1 MKKWFVDNWFMCGL
15 VAAPLTA
22 VIDVNEWTV
31 GIGRMLKAHHGPDV
45 IIVLIFFFSG
55 WVLKADQIKS
65 GLVDIRGTVTA
76 LAIIFVGAPLAAWI
90 IGQLPMDNQIR
101 TGLFIVAVMPSTLSS
116 GVVMTAAAGGNMAH
130 ALMVTIAANS
140 AAVLTIPI
148 TLSLLLAGP
157 EAASGIEIDKSDI
170 MLKIGLFVLVPLLAG
185 LWTRFKTGPMTIATQ
200 KTIQRVNQALILT
213 VVWMA
218 VCHSR
223 ITLVNHLGALAPIGG
238 MVFGFHLLVILIA
251 LTMVR
256 LSGLPSGRRE
266 SVVLMGGQKTLPL
279 SVIIQVSLFPDY
291 GLALVVCVA
300 HHIIHLIMDGYLVR
314 RLRQWK

>member
-1 MKKWFVDNWFMCGL
+1 MCGL
-15 VAAPLTA
+15 VAVPMITA
-22 VIDVNEWTV
+22 IDVNEWTV
-31 GIGRMLKAHHGPDV
+31 SIGRVLKAHHGPDV
-45 IIVLIFFFSG
+45 IILMIFFFSG
-55 WVLKADQIKS
+55 WVLNAGQIKS
-65 GLVDIRGTVTA
+65 GLVDIKGTVTA
-76 LAIIFVGAPLAAWI
+76 LAIIFIAAPLVAWI
-90 IGQLPMDNQIR
+90 LGRLPLDDQIR

-130 ALMVTIAANS
+130 ALMVTILANS

-157 EAASGIEIDKSDI
+157 EAASRIEIDKSDI

-185 LWTRFKTGPMTIATQ
+185 LWTRLKSGPMAAATQ
-200 KTIQRVNQALILT
+200 KTIQGINQVLILT

-218 VCHSR
+218 ICHSR
-223 ITLVNHLGALAPIGG
+223 NTLVNNLGALAPIGG

-251 LTMVR
+251 LSVVR
-256 LSGLPSGRRE
+256 LTGLPSGRRE
-266 SVVLMGGQKTLPL
+266 SVILMGGQKTLPL

-300 HHIIHLIMDGYLVR
+300 HHIVHLIMDGYLVQ
-314 RLRQWK
+314 RLRHWK